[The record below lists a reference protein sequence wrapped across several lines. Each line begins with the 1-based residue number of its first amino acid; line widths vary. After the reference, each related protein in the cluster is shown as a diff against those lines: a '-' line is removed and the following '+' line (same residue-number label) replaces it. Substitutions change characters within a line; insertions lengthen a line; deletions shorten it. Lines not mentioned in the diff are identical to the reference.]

1 MKNKEDKSLYVV
13 SSNDLVRAKY
23 SYTLWEKRV
32 FLYMVSQLK
41 RDQTEFPM
49 MRIAIR
55 DLMRFYG
62 TFGKGEYSVIRSVP
76 ENIIKKPFYIPYVTP
91 DGERRWLFMSVISA
105 GTQPDMGEKREES
118 YIELQFN
125 PVLAPHLMD
134 LRERFTRYNIRNISE
149 LQSVYSI
156 RMFEFIKENEF
167 KKDGFEISVDD
178 LKEMLFMKAQDNDGA
193 EVYQL
198 YADFKKRVLMKAQED
213 LNEHCDTTFIFEE
226 RKDGRRVTK
235 IFFKPLK
242 NQPLDENEPPLK
254 AILPPADA
262 VLSKNSDNYKAH
274 EGVGEEATPLYA
286 ELLPDI
292 LALGISSEVLQLLA
306 ETQPEDALR
315 NGLAYTQREVSAG
328 RIRENVAGFFINA
341 VKKRFTSPSFEQDK
355 KQAQKKADREQR
367 SVAADALQQ
376 KLNKLNEAYAEQV
389 TDIIRELT
397 TDNDA
402 TTERAIE
409 AVKVENKAFFKSQK
423 IDVATLT
430 VADFRKDAALRSLVI
445 DKIQHQNTDA
455 FAEADQFYL
464 PKIQK
469 LQREIAALNT

>member
-49 MRIAIR
+49 MRIAVR

-76 ENIIKKPFYIPYVTP
+76 ENIIKKPFYIPYITP
-91 DGERRWLFMSVISA
+91 EGEKRWLFMNVISA
-105 GTQPDMGEKREES
+105 GTQPDSAEKREES

-167 KKDGFEISVDD
+167 KKDGFEVSVDD
-178 LKEMLFMKAQDNDGA
+178 LKEMLFMKAQDNDGS

-198 YADFKKRVLMKAQED
+198 YGDFKKRVLIKAQED
-213 LNEHCDTTFIFEE
+213 LNAHCDTTFIFEE
-226 RKDGRRVTK
+226 RKEGRRVTK
-235 IFFKPLK
+235 IFFRPLK
-242 NQPLDENEPPLK
+242 NQPIDDVSPAVK
-254 AILPPADA
+254 IVLPSVESIFPQ
-262 VLSKNSDNYKAH
+262 NT
-274 EGVGEEATPLYA
+274 EGVEEAQTPLYTA
-286 ELLPDI
+286 LLPQI
-292 LALGISSEVLQLLA
+292 LSLGISTEVLQLLV
-306 ETQPEDALR
+306 ETQPEEAIL
-315 NGLAYTQREVSAG
+315 NGLAYTQREVLAG
-328 RIRENVAGFFINA
+328 RIRDNAAGFFINA
-341 VKKRFTSPSFEQDK
+341 VKKRFTNPNFEQDK
-355 KQAQKKADREQR
+355 KQKQKKIEQQQR
-367 SVAADALQQ
+367 FAAVDTLQN

-389 TDIIRELT
+389 TDAIRDLT
-397 TDNDA
+397 IDNE
-402 TTERAIE
+402 TVTERAIE
-409 AVKVENKAFFKSQK
+409 SVKVENKAFFKSQK
-423 IDVATLT
+423 IDANALT
-430 VADFRKDAALRSLVI
+430 VADFRKDAVLRSLVI
-445 DKIQHQNTDA
+445 EKIQHQNPDA

>member
-1 MKNKEDKSLYVV
+1 MKNREEKSLYVV

-55 DLMRFYG
+55 DLMHFYG
-62 TFGKGEYSVIRSVP
+62 TLGKGEYSVIRSVP

-91 DGERRWLFMSVISA
+91 DGERRWLFMNVISA
-105 GTQPDMGEKREES
+105 GTQPDSAEKREES

-213 LNEHCDTTFIFEE
+213 LNAHCDTTFIFEE

-242 NQPLDENEPPLK
+242 NQPLEDVVPPLK
-254 AILPPADA
+254 VILPTAEPA
-262 VLSKNSDNYKAH
+262 SGKNT
-274 EGVGEEATPLYA
+274 EGVGEEVQSPLFA
-286 ELLPDI
+286 EFLSEI
-292 LALGISSEVLQLLA
+292 LSLGISSEVLQLLA

-315 NGLAYTQREVSAG
+315 NGLAYTQREVAAG
-328 RIRENVAGFFINA
+328 RIRDNVSGFFINA
-341 VKKRFTSPSFEQDK
+341 VKKRFTSASFEQDK

-367 SVAADALQQ
+367 SEAAETLQL

-389 TDIIRELT
+389 TDIVRELT

-402 TTERAIE
+402 TTERAID
-409 AVKVENKAFFKSQK
+409 AVKTENKAFFKSQK
-423 IDVATLT
+423 MDVAALT

-445 DKIQHQNTDA
+445 DKIQHQNPDA

-469 LQREIAALNT
+469 LKREIAALNT

>member
-76 ENIIKKPFYIPYVTP
+76 ENIIKKPFYIPYITP
-91 DGERRWLFMSVISA
+91 EGERRWLFMNVISA
-105 GTQPDMGEKREES
+105 GTQPDVAEKREES

-167 KKDGFEISVDD
+167 KKDGFEVSVDD
-178 LKEMLFMKAQDNDGA
+178 LKEMLFMKAQDNDGS

-198 YADFKKRVLMKAQED
+198 YGDFKKRVLIKAQED
-213 LNEHCDTTFIFEE
+213 LNTHCDTTFIFEE
-226 RKDGRRVTK
+226 RKEGRRVTK
-235 IFFKPLK
+235 IFFRPLK
-242 NQPLDENEPPLK
+242 NQPIDDSSPSVKIVLPSVEP
-254 AILPPADA
+254 IF
-262 VLSKNSDNYKAH
+262 SDNT
-274 EGVGEEATPLYA
+274 EGVGETQSPLYT
-286 ELLPDI
+286 ELLPLI
-292 LALGISSEVLQLLA
+292 LSLGISTEVLQLLV
-306 ETQPEDALR
+306 ETQSEAALR
-315 NGLAYTQREVSAG
+315 NGLAYTQREVLAG
-328 RIRENVAGFFINA
+328 RIRENAAGFFINA

-355 KQAQKKADREQR
+355 KQAQKKVDQQQR
-367 SVAADALQQ
+367 FAAVDALQN
-376 KLNKLNEAYAEQV
+376 KLNKLNDAYAEQV
-389 TDIIRELT
+389 TDVIRDLT
-397 TDNDA
+397 VGNEA
-402 TTERAIE
+402 VTERAIE
-409 AVKVENKAFFKSQK
+409 AVKAENKAFFKSQK
-423 IDVATLT
+423 IDANALT
-430 VADFRKDAALRSLVI
+430 VADFRKDVVLRSLVI
-445 DKIQHQNTDA
+445 EKIQHQNPEA

-469 LQREIAALNT
+469 LQREITALNT

>member
-167 KKDGFEISVDD
+167 KKDGFEVSVDD

-242 NQPLDENEPPLK
+242 NQPLEDAETPQK
-254 AILPPADA
+254 ALASPSEKHTD
-262 VLSKNSDNYKAH
+262 
-274 EGVGEEATPLYA
+274 GVGEEQSPLFT
-286 ELLPDI
+286 ELLPAI
-292 LALGISSEVLQLLA
+292 LSLGISTEVLQLLA

-328 RIRENVAGFFINA
+328 KIRENVAGFFINA

-355 KQAQKKADREQR
+355 KQAQKKADRAQR
-367 SVAADALQQ
+367 SEAAEALQL

-397 TDNDA
+397 ADNDA

-409 AVKVENKAFFKSQK
+409 AVKTENKAFFKSQK
-423 IDVATLT
+423 MDVAALA

-445 DKIQHQNTDA
+445 DKIQHQNPEA
-455 FAEADQFYL
+455 FAEVDQFYL

-469 LQREIAALNT
+469 LQREIATLNT

>member
-1 MKNKEDKSLYVV
+1 MKNKDDKSLYVV

-91 DGERRWLFMSVISA
+91 DGERRWLFMNVISA
-105 GTQPDMGEKREES
+105 GTQPDSAEKREES

-242 NQPLDENEPPLK
+242 NQPLEDVAPSLK
-254 AILPPADA
+254 VILPTSEPAF
-262 VLSKNSDNYKAH
+262 SKST
-274 EGVGEEATPLYA
+274 EGVGEEQSPLFR
-286 ELLPDI
+286 ELLPEI
-292 LALGISSEVLQLLA
+292 LSLGISTEVLQLLV

-315 NGLAYTQREVSAG
+315 NGLSYTQREVLAG

-355 KQAQKKADREQR
+355 KQALKKADREQR
-367 SVAADALQQ
+367 SLAADALQM

-389 TDIIRELT
+389 TDVIRDLT
-397 TDNDA
+397 TDNDS

-409 AVKVENKAFFKSQK
+409 AVKAENKAFFKSQK

-430 VADFRKDAALRSLVI
+430 IADFRKDVALRSLVI
-445 DKIQHQNTDA
+445 DKIQHQNPEA

-469 LQREIAALNT
+469 LQREIATLNT

>member
-76 ENIIKKPFYIPYVTP
+76 ENIIKKPFYIPYITP
-91 DGERRWLFMSVISA
+91 DGERRWLFMNVISA
-105 GTQPDMGEKREES
+105 GTQPDSAEKREES

-167 KKDGFEISVDD
+167 KKDGFEISVDE

-193 EVYQL
+193 ELYQL
-198 YADFKKRVLMKAQED
+198 YADFKKRVLIKAQED
-213 LNEHCDTTFIFEE
+213 LNEHCDTTFLFEE
-226 RKDGRRVTK
+226 RKDGRRVVK
-235 IFFKPLK
+235 LFFKPLK
-242 NQPLDENEPPLK
+242 NQPIEDITPSLK
-254 AILPPADA
+254 LLLPPVDG
-262 VLSKNSDNYKAH
+262 VSDKNSEPNT
-274 EGVGEEATPLYA
+274 EGVGEETQSILFA

-315 NGLAYTQREVSAG
+315 NGLNYTKREVAAG
-328 RIRENVAGFFINA
+328 RIRDNVSGFFINA
-341 VKKRFTSPSFEQDK
+341 VKKRFTSASFEQDK
-355 KQAQKKADREQR
+355 KQTQKKADYQQR
-367 SVAADALQQ
+367 IFASEALKT

-389 TDIIRELT
+389 TEVIRDLT
-397 TDNDA
+397 SDND
-402 TTERAIE
+402 TVTERAIE
-409 AVKVENKAFFKSQK
+409 AVKLENKAFFKSQK
-423 IDVATLT
+423 MEVNSLT
-430 VADFRKDAALRSLVI
+430 IADFRKDVALRSLVI
-445 DKIQHQNTDA
+445 EKIQHQNPDA

>member
-76 ENIIKKPFYIPYVTP
+76 ENIIKKPFYIPYITP
-91 DGERRWLFMSVISA
+91 EGERRWLFMNVISA
-105 GTQPDMGEKREES
+105 GTQPDAAEKREES

-167 KKDGFEISVDD
+167 KKDGFEVSVDD
-178 LKEMLFMKAQDNDGA
+178 LKEMLFMKAQDNDGS

-198 YADFKKRVLMKAQED
+198 YGDFKKRVLIKAQED
-213 LNEHCDTTFIFEE
+213 LNTHCDTTFIFEE
-226 RKDGRRVTK
+226 RKEGRRVTK
-235 IFFKPLK
+235 IFFRPLK
-242 NQPLDENEPPLK
+242 NQPIDDSSPSVKIVLPSVEP
-254 AILPPADA
+254 IF
-262 VLSKNSDNYKAH
+262 SDNT
-274 EGVGEEATPLYA
+274 EGVGETQSPLYT
-286 ELLPDI
+286 ELLPLI
-292 LALGISSEVLQLLA
+292 LSLGISTEVLQLLV
-306 ETQPEDALR
+306 ETQSEAALR
-315 NGLAYTQREVSAG
+315 NGLAYTQREVLAG
-328 RIRENVAGFFINA
+328 RIRENAAGFFINA
-341 VKKRFTSPSFEQDK
+341 VKKQFTSPSFEQDK
-355 KQAQKKADREQR
+355 KQAQKKVDQQQR
-367 SVAADALQQ
+367 FAAVDALQN
-376 KLNKLNEAYAEQV
+376 KLNKLNDAYAEQV
-389 TDIIRELT
+389 TDVIRDLT
-397 TDNDA
+397 VGNEA
-402 TTERAIE
+402 VTERAIE
-409 AVKVENKAFFKSQK
+409 AVKAENKAFFKSQK
-423 IDVATLT
+423 IDANALT
-430 VADFRKDAALRSLVI
+430 VADFRKDVVLRSLVI
-445 DKIQHQNTDA
+445 EKIQHQNPEA

-469 LQREIAALNT
+469 LQREITALNT

>member
-1 MKNKEDKSLYVV
+1 MPNFKHLIMKNKEDKSLYVV

-242 NQPLDENEPPLK
+242 NQPLEDAEPTLK
-254 AILPPADA
+254 VISPP
-262 VLSKNSDNYKAH
+262 SEKHSD
-274 EGVGEEATPLYA
+274 GVGEEQSPLFT
-286 ELLPDI
+286 ELLPAI
-292 LALGISSEVLQLLA
+292 LSLGISTEVLQLLA

-315 NGLAYTQREVSAG
+315 NGLAYTQREVLAG

-367 SVAADALQQ
+367 SLAADALQT

-397 TDNDA
+397 ADNDA

-409 AVKVENKAFFKSQK
+409 AVKTDNKAFFKSQK
-423 IDVATLT
+423 MDVTTLT
-430 VADFRKDAALRSLVI
+430 IADFRKDVALRSLVI
-445 DKIQHQNTDA
+445 DKIQHQNPVA